1 MCIKYV
7 YEEREYR
14 LHLRWVEKEKSIVF
28 RDILRQLEHRHWTDL
43 QPYSRIAEQ
52 LDSLADSI
60 YEYSATLTTETMTSY
75 DPTLPRRLEGIVN
88 QMNQMIH
95 TLPVTG
101 EGGILFTFYRSVL
114 VCLAETVAVYLD
126 DNRLKNKER
135 MKLKREEKR
144 FGIRSELHSG
154 IHAPDG
160 FEDIILQLH
169 DLSVTLDCLTET
181 QKRRLIHH
189 IVLGESLKEIA
200 ARENVNERRILNS
213 INAALKKIRRRTDL

>member
-1 MCIKYV
+1 MHTSYCHEGTPYSIHFCWS
-7 YEEREYR
+7 EREQS
-14 LHLRWVEKEKSIVF
+14 VVF
-28 RDILRQLEHRHWTDL
+28 RDVIHQLEHRHRIDL
-43 QPYSRIAEQ
+43 GKYQAIAEQ
-52 LDSLADSI
+52 LDHLADSI
-60 YEYSATLTTETMTSY
+60 YEHTQALAAETMTSY

-95 TLPVTG
+95 TLPVIG
-101 EGGILFTFYRSVL
+101 GGGILFALYHSVQ
-114 VCLAETVAVYLD
+114 VCLAETIAVYLE

-144 FGIRSELHSG
+144 FGMRSELHSG

-169 DLSVTLDCLTET
+169 DLSVTLDCLTDT

-213 INAALKKIRRRTDL
+213 INAALKKIRQRTDL